1 MEFLGSNA
9 SLIIWILLAIFVIK
23 IIKKIIK
30 KAIHVVLIIIL
41 LITLGI
47 VPAPTTYSQI
57 DTVEECYETK
67 TKAAALWKIE
77 ENKDNNGEKTLYL
90 FNNIPIKIGNV
101 EKLE

>member
-9 SLIIWILLAIFVIK
+9 SLIIWILLAIFVI
-23 IIKKIIK
+23 KIIK

-101 EKLE
+101 EKSE